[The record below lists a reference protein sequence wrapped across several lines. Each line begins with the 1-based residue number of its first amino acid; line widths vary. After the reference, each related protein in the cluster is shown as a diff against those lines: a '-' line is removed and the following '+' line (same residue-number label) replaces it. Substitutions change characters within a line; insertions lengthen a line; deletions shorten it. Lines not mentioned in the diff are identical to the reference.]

1 MLTYSGKNPLGN
13 DRRAHGLELLALAA
27 LLLAGGCTM
36 TPDYARPDAPTPTA
50 WPRGPSYQDAAAPSN
65 APAAAE
71 IPWRDFFSYPRLQTL
86 IDIALA
92 NNRDLR
98 LAALN
103 VEKAHALYGLQRD
116 ELYPVVN
123 AAAGGSKQQT
133 SADLT
138 APDSPRTTQRFDVN
152 LGVASWE
159 IDLFGRIRSLKEQ
172 ALQEYLA
179 TAQAQRGAQIA
190 LIAETARVYLMLGA
204 DLEKLDLAHATL
216 KMQQGTY
223 DLIKR
228 QYDAQLA
235 DEIDL
240 LRARTQVDAAR
251 ADAARYTHLA
261 AQTRNALD
269 LLAGAPVPDDLLPP
283 SLTAI
288 PPNRD
293 IFAGVPSDTLLQR
306 PDIMAA
312 EHQLQAAYALIGAAR
327 AAFFP
332 RISLTTAIGTASDEL
347 SGLFGAGAEAWNF
360 TPQIV
365 LPIFDAR
372 VWAAHRVSKVHRKI
386 LLTQY
391 ERAIQAAFRE
401 VADALAVRGT
411 AHRQVE
417 AQQAVVDS
425 ARKIYELSNK
435 RYANGIDSYL
445 GVLDAQRSLYGAQ
458 QALITLRLTKLANEI
473 KLYAALGGGVAESA
487 PLPAGSKE

>member
-1 MLTYSGKNPLGN
+1 MLTISGKNPLGN
-13 DRRAHGLELLALAA
+13 DRRARWLGWLALAA
-27 LLLAGGCTM
+27 LLPAGCTM
-36 TPDYARPDAPTPTA
+36 TPDYSRPDAPTPPV
-50 WPRGPSYQDAAAPSN
+50 WPRGPSYQETAIPAD

-71 IPWRDFFSYPRLQTL
+71 IPWRDFFTDPKLQDL

-116 ELYPVVN
+116 ELYPVIN
-123 AAAGGSKQQT
+123 AAAGGSKQQA

-138 APDSPRTTQRFDVN
+138 AAGSPRTTQRFDVN

-190 LIAETARVYLMLGA
+190 LISETARVYLMLGA
-204 DLEKLDLAHATL
+204 DLEKLDLAQATL

-223 DLIKR
+223 DLIQR
-228 QYDAQLA
+228 QYEAQLA

-240 LRARTQVDAAR
+240 LRARTQVDTAR

-269 LLAGAPVPDDLLPP
+269 LLAGASVSDELLPP

-288 PPNRD
+288 NPVREV
-293 IFAGVPSDTLLQR
+293 FAGVPSETLLQR

-347 SGLFGAGAEAWNF
+347 SGLFGAESGAWNF
-360 TPQIV
+360 TPQVI

-411 AHRQVE
+411 ADLQVS

-445 GVLDAQRSLYGAQ
+445 SVLDAQRSLYGAQ
-458 QALITLRLTKLANEI
+458 QALITLRLSKLANDI
-473 KLYAALGGGVAESA
+473 KLYSALGGGGAPA
-487 PLPAGSKE
+487 QPLPAETNE